1 MIRGNLDKG
10 GKMNDDHTDIGK
22 QVAYILLAHIILLL
36 LVFLLKSSRPQRT
49 PNPALTNSG
58 SCSVPVEMSGR
69 VRSGSGTHS
78 RWPL

>member
-1 MIRGNLDKG
+1 MAKN
-10 GKMNDDHTDIGK
+10 HTDIGMR
-22 QVAYILLAHIILLL
+22 VAYILLAHIILLL
-36 LVFLLKSSRPQRT
+36 LVFLLKSSRPQKRA
-49 PNPALTNSG
+49 NPAWTNSG

>member
-1 MIRGNLDKG
+1 MRGNMAK
-10 GKMNDDHTDIGK
+10 NHTDIGE
-22 QVAYILLAHIILLL
+22 QVADIMIMHFAATELLVFF
-36 LVFLLKSSRPQRT
+36 VFLLKSLRSQKT